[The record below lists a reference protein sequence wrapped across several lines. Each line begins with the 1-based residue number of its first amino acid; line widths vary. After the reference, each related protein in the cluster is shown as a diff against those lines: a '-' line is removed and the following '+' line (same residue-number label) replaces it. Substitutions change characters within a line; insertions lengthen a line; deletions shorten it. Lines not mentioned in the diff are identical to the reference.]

1 MKKASTSEGSIPAA
15 LPLMASTWAG
25 SHSLR
30 STLSGTSSQSLR
42 KSVTAL
48 RLRLY
53 PNVMDAGTQRERE
66 LSARKEEKRRRR
78 WGREA
83 EGG

>member
-1 MKKASTSEGSIPAA
+1 MVKKASTSEGSIPAA

-53 PNVMDAGTQRERE
+53 PNSMDAGTQRRRERE
-66 LSARKEEKRRRR
+66 RVVSE
-78 WGREA
+78 
-83 EGG
+83 EGGEKASSVG